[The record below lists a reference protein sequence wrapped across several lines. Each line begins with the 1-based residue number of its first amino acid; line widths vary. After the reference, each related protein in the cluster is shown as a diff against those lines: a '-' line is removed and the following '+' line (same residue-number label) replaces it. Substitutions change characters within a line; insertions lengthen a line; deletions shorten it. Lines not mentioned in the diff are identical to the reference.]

1 MPTTA
6 MSIRGMLANPDAGLF
21 FRFQFNPHEISTDKA
36 VKYDS
41 LSPAGWDRPILQY
54 VNNGEST
61 IEFDVMADSTPASGS
76 ANAVRAYGVL
86 DVIAVMET
94 FKLPQSFSVSSAIKN
109 GVSLQTLVP
118 NRTMRRFTQPPDC
131 YFVYGLK
138 WAKCKLVSAPV
149 RQGLFNRA
157 LIPQRMFTKIKLVVI
172 EDGWMADVA
181 DAERRVLAVLGS
193 SITTGLSTIKSGV

>member
-1 MPTTA
+1 
-6 MSIRGMLANPDAGLF
+6 
-21 FRFQFNPHEISTDKA
+21 
-36 VKYDS
+36 
-41 LSPAGWDRPILQY
+41 
-54 VNNGEST
+54 
-61 IEFDVMADSTPASGS
+61 
-76 ANAVRAYGVL
+76 
-86 DVIAVMET
+86 VIAVLET